1 MQYEF
6 LNEFKRRMK
15 PVGKYACLSM
25 NSVRKETWK
34 KMGFETQDEQW
45 NMLFTVLLYIME
57 QTSRDEPCTIDHIS
71 AFIDDIN
78 STYLR
83 KNMSSDDCHELADFI
98 VNTVFLNE
106 GRPIYFNAFNY
117 DTAKYEPIYISYIGN
132 KSIEYEGETRTSYYM
147 NEQGYDM
154 VLNTLEVESAMKISV
169 QQLIFNQHISK
180 QSYDKALT
188 DIRTIFHSIKQHIGK
203 INDAIERIRRNVSE
217 YSPDEYDELIDT
229 NLEFIE
235 KKRDEFERYRVMVRE
250 RIADLE
256 KIDTNK
262 NDVFEDI
269 DEKGQKQIE
278 TLSQIEK
285 CLTEVVDEQL
295 KVLNKHQEVKKIY
308 AEELEKSLEFASV
321 KRFRLKQD
329 FFDKLTLSSL
339 DRLYEFFLP
348 LCNKDPDKVLSLEKV
363 FEPQVIRSRVED
375 DVATIFFDPDEYSK
389 EKEEENKRKQKQ
401 YERIVGEILNR
412 ILIRESVTL
421 SEMKEMLNDELI
433 ENIDFLKVILAGL
446 SNTTFIDLKTMRKER
461 KKILINTFE
470 VFCLKETILELT
482 DSPAWKDVTGIRV
495 EFLDEKVELGPFDTD
510 GKREIMS
517 CTDIRFKLEKRN
529 GI

>member
-15 PVGKYACLSM
+15 PVGKYVCLSM
-25 NSVRKETWK
+25 NSSRKEIWK

-71 AFIDDIN
+71 TFIDDIN
-78 STYLR
+78 STYFR
-83 KNMSSDDCHELADFI
+83 KSMISDDCREMADFI

-106 GRPIYFNAFNY
+106 GKPIYFNAFNY
-117 DTAKYEPIYISYIGN
+117 DTARYEPIYISYIRN

-154 VLNTLEVESAMKISV
+154 VLSTLEVESAMKISV
-169 QQLIFNQHISK
+169 QQLIFNQHIIK

-217 YSPDEYDELIDT
+217 YTSDEYEELIEA

-256 KIDTNK
+256 KIDTSK
-262 NDVFEDI
+262 TDVFQDI
-269 DEKGQKQIE
+269 DEKGQKKIE

-321 KRFRLKQD
+321 KRFNLKTD
-329 FFDKLTLSSL
+329 FFDKITMSSF
-339 DRLYEFFLP
+339 DRLYEFFIP
-348 LCNKDPDKVLSLEKV
+348 LFNNEPDRVLSLDKI
-363 FEPQVIRSRVED
+363 FEPQVIRSRAED
-375 DVATIFFDPDEYSK
+375 DITTVYFDPNEYKK
-389 EKEEENKRKQKQ
+389 EQEEENNRKQKI
-401 YERIVGEILNR
+401 YEHILTGILNQ
-412 ILIRESVTL
+412 ILFRETVTL
-421 SEMKEMLNDELI
+421 SEMKDLLTNELV

-446 SNTTFIDLKTMRKER
+446 SNTSFIDLAKMRKER
-461 KKILINTFE
+461 KKILISSSEF
-470 VFCLKETILELT
+470 FCLNETILNLT
-482 DSPAWKDVTGIRV
+482 DSPIWKDVTGIRV
-495 EFLDEKVELGPFDTD
+495 DFLDEKVELGPFDTE
-510 GKREIMS
+510 GQKEIMS
-517 CTDIRFKLEKRN
+517 CTDIRFGLEKKN